1 MIKRIY
7 LIISMLLALA
17 TTAGAH
23 ITVKLGRYDAL
34 SQTAIINYREDGDGV
49 YRAQRDFPVNSVEGI
64 AYAYDPKTHCL
75 YVKTMSGNYI
85 VQLDKKSGEKYKKQD
100 LLKKYSGEE
109 LTREVNAVTQSLE
122 TTYASLNEK
131 RAAEVKAKKD
141 REEAARRQAEQ
152 EARDKAEAEAR
163 RKASLKAHEVPTGG
177 LDFECEI
184 CDHVEKGANSLN
196 VKSIIG
202 DKIYAL
208 EKVNGALG
216 TYFEVIHVYPLR
228 SDLTNY
234 GPYKEHM
241 KFFSS
246 ELKESAGLTTSE
258 IRDFNK
264 AAGRAQVQRLTSLA
278 PYGFLSDVSLNCG
291 NGLTASFRFTN
302 LSSKTVKSLVFRIGY
317 TTTSGSYATAEFE
330 GAGPIE
336 QYYDVA
342 WDFTSSRYPCISSL
356 SDVSLTLTY
365 TDGTKR
371 ELTGS
376 EVIIDAGE

>member
-7 LIISMLLALA
+7 LILSMMLAIA
-17 TTAGAH
+17 ATAGAH

-49 YRAQRDFPVNSVEGI
+49 FRAQRDFPVNSLEGI
-64 AYAYDPKTHCL
+64 AYAYDPKTHRL
-75 YVKTMSGNYI
+75 YVKTTSGNYM
-85 VQLDKKSGEKYKKQD
+85 VQLDKKSGEKYKKQE

-109 LTREVNAVTQSLE
+109 LLNEVNAVTKSLE
-122 TTYASLNEK
+122 TTYASINGK
-131 RAAEVKAKKD
+131 REAEVRQKKE
-141 REEAARRQAEQ
+141 REEAARLQAER
-152 EARDKAEAEAR
+152 EAREKQEAEAR
-163 RKASLKAHEVPTGG
+163 RKAALKAHEVPTGG

-228 SDLTNY
+228 SELLNY

-241 KFFSS
+241 KFFAS
-246 ELKESAGLTTSE
+246 ELSESAGLSESE

-302 LSSKTVKSLVFRIGY
+302 LSSKTVKSLVLRIDY
-317 TTTSGSYATAEFE
+317 VTTSGSYASAEFE

-336 QYYDVA
+336 KFYDVA

-356 SDVSLTLTY
+356 SDVTLTLTY
-365 TDGTKR
+365 TDGSKQ
-371 ELTGS
+371 ELRGS
-376 EVIIDAGE
+376 EVVIDAGE